1 MKPYLAR
8 LVPAY
13 IRLFLLFIGSFGWI
27 ADISAAEPASL
38 VVGWDSTDGHV
49 LLGELNCLACHQ
61 VGQNFSLPVTK
72 TAPNLKSVGQRVT
85 PQYLLQYLADPQTV
99 KPGTPMPHLL
109 HTLPNEERAQTVQE
123 LTHYLVSLGG
133 PMDQRASGTSS
144 SQIHAGEELFH
155 SIGCVACHQPMAQAP
170 QQDRDLPAGLELE
183 DLIEL
188 NLPGTAPPKPSI
200 PLGGLA
206 MKTTVSA
213 LSEFLKNPHA
223 TRPSGRM
230 PNLNLDAGEAN
241 ALAAYLLRD
250 QYDESARS
258 VGPGLDFEYFEG
270 SFSKAADLE
279 NKEPTNKGTVK
290 NFDLAQFTNTKGESL
305 KNSGKGGAPDNFA
318 IRFHGAI
325 EIPQDGEYRFWTKS
339 DDGSTLRINGKL
351 IVNNEGVHPAVEK
364 TGQIELSPGRHSI
377 EVIFYEVGG
386 GHELTVSWQPPGKKR
401 RQIPADVLF
410 HDTAAMLPKG
420 IAEGETFQVD
430 RELAKRGKD
439 KFVAIGCANCH
450 ATGETKVDAIAKVG
464 LNPANVEGNRGC
476 LSNDVGPGRPL
487 FALSNEQREALRKT
501 VGSLL
506 EWHGPESEAEKID
519 YAMSA
524 LNCYRCHER
533 DDKGGPDLLRSNYFG
548 YLKHVDLGDEG
559 RLPPPLDHVGVKLT
573 EVGFNE
579 MLQNGQKYRTYM
591 AARMPKFGTENVQW
605 MAKSFNAADAGEVPS
620 HQVAFDKDK
629 IRVGRQLTGKKGLAC
644 INCHAYGEYRLPGAE
659 GLDLLNVTR
668 RIQPGYF
675 HAFLKDPQAL
685 KPRTRMPT
693 GWPEGRSAYPDLLDG
708 NPDAQIDSIWV
719 YLSVGEKGGL
729 PAGLSPTSA
738 SMLVPSDEPITFRS
752 FLDGVSAHC
761 ILVGFPQRT
770 NVAFDANRV
779 RTVVAWPGDFISTR
793 ESWEGRAGQY
803 AKIPSSNP
811 LWLPEGPPFAR
822 LASGESEWP
831 KDVPKGKKIGSN
843 RTLEDWQFQ
852 GYRFDK
858 DRVPTFQFEMPGG
871 IEVEETYQTELVQ
884 NGTVLIRKLRVTS
897 ASDTPDLYFLAARG
911 EKIEAETD
919 EEYVIDD
926 DVRCHIIPGTK
937 AMPIVRP
944 AGNQKELLLPI
955 HFDQRDG
962 KNVATFEVK
971 MTW

>member
-1 MKPYLAR
+1 MKSHFDWLVRAVWAFSLA
-8 LVPAY
+8 LN
-13 IRLFLLFIGSFGWI
+13 GCFGWSLVV
-27 ADISAAEPASL
+27 SAAEPASL
-38 VVGWDSTDGHV
+38 VVGWDPTDGHV
-49 LLGELNCLACHQ
+49 LLGELNCLACHKT
-61 VGQNFSLPVTK
+61 GEDFALPVTK
-72 TAPNLKSVGQRVT
+72 DAPNLKTVGQRVT
-85 PQYLLQYLADPQTV
+85 PQYLTRYLADPQEI

-109 HTLPNEERAQTVQE
+109 HSLPDGEKNKTVTE

-133 PMDQRASGTSS
+133 PIDQRASGASS

-213 LSEFLKNPHA
+213 LSKFLKDPLQ

-230 PNLNLDAGEAN
+230 PHLNLDSGEAQ

-250 QYDESARS
+250 QYDESAQS
-258 VGPGLDFEYFEG
+258 VGSGLDFEFFEG
-270 SFSKAADLE
+270 KVSKSTDLE
-279 NKEPTNKGTVK
+279 NKEPTNTGTVK
-290 NFDLAQFTNTKGESL
+290 NFDLTQFTNSKGVSL
-305 KNSGKGGAPDNFA
+305 KNTVKGGAPDNFA

-339 DDGSTLRINGKL
+339 DDGSVLRIGGKL
-351 IVNNEGVHPAVEK
+351 IVSNEGVHAPVEK
-364 TGQIELSPGRHSI
+364 TGQVKLTKGRHSI
-377 EVIFYEVGG
+377 EVIFYELGG
-386 GHELTVSWQPPGKKR
+386 GHELTVNWQPPGKKR
-401 RQIPADVLF
+401 GKIPADALF

-420 IAEGETFQVD
+420 IAEGEQFQVD
-430 RELAKRGKD
+430 PELAKRGKE

-450 ATGETKVDAIAKVG
+450 STGETRVQKIVKVD

-476 LSNDVGPGRPL
+476 LSDDVGPGRPR
-487 FALSNEQREALRKT
+487 FAFSNEQRSALRKT
-501 VGSLL
+501 VASLSD
-506 EWHGPESEAEKID
+506 WHGPETAAEKID
-519 YAMSA
+519 YSMAA

-573 EVGFNE
+573 DVGFRE
-579 MLQNGQKYRTYM
+579 MLLNGQKYRTYM
-591 AARMPKFGTENVQW
+591 AARMPRFGRENVLW

-620 HQVAFDKDK
+620 RQIPFNKNH

-675 HAFLKDPQAL
+675 HAFLKDPQGL
-685 KPRTRMPT
+685 KPRTRMPS
-693 GWPEGRSAYPDLLDG
+693 GWPDGRSAYQDLLDG
-708 NPDAQIDSIWV
+708 NADAQIDSIWA

-729 PAGLSPTSA
+729 PSGLSPNNTNI
-738 SMLVPSDEPITFRS
+738 LVPTDEPITFRS
-752 FLDGVSAHC
+752 FLDGVGSHC
-761 ILVGFPQRT
+761 ILVGFPERT
-770 NVAFDANRV
+770 NVAFDANRI
-779 RTVVAWPGDFISTR
+779 RTVVAWPGDFISAR
-793 ESWEGRAGQY
+793 ESWEGRGGQY

-811 LWLPEGPPFAR
+811 MWLPDGPPLAR
-822 LASGESEWP
+822 LPSGESEWP
-831 KDVPKGKKIGSN
+831 KDVPKGQKIGSN
-843 RTLEDWQFQ
+843 RTLEGWQFK

-858 DRVPTFQFEMPGG
+858 NRVPTFLYQMPGG

-884 NGTVLIRKLRVTS
+884 DGTVLIRKLQISSTS
-897 ASDTPDLYFLAARG
+897 DIPDLYFLAARG
-911 EKIEAETD
+911 DAIQADTEREF
-919 EEYVIDD
+919 VIDG
-926 DVRCHIIPGTK
+926 DVRCQIASGTDS
-937 AMPIVRP
+937 MPITRP
-944 AGNQKELLLPI
+944 VGNQKELLLPI
-955 HFDQRDG
+955 RFENRDG

>member
-1 MKPYLAR
+1 MKPRFVR
-8 LVPAY
+8 LVASY
-13 IRLFLLFIGSFGWI
+13 LGFLIGSLGWT
-27 ADISAAEPASL
+27 ALVAAAEPESL
-38 VVGWDSTDGHV
+38 VVGWDSTDGQV

-61 VGQNFSLPVTK
+61 VGSEFSLPVSK
-72 TAPNLKSVGQRVT
+72 EAPKLRNVGQRVT
-85 PQYLLQYLADPQTV
+85 PQYLQRYLTDPQAI

-109 HTLPNEERAQTVQE
+109 HSLPEDQKSATVQE

-133 PMDQRASGTSS
+133 PIDQRSSGASS

-170 QQDRDLPAGLELE
+170 QQDRDLPAGLEPE

-206 MKTTVSA
+206 TKTTVAA
-213 LSEFLKNPHA
+213 LSKFLQDPLQN
-223 TRPSGRM
+223 RPSGRM
-230 PNLNLDAGEAN
+230 PNLNLDSAEAS

-258 VGPGLDFEYFEG
+258 VGQGLDFEYFEG
-270 SFSKAADLE
+270 SFSKSADLD
-279 NKEPTNKGTVK
+279 NKEPTSSGTVK
-290 NFDLAQFTNTKGESL
+290 NFDLGQFTNTKGVSL
-305 KNSGKGGAPDNFA
+305 KNSTKGGSPDNFA
-318 IRFHGAI
+318 IRFQGAI
-325 EIPQDGEYRFWTKS
+325 EVPQDGEYRFWTKS
-339 DDGSTLRINGKL
+339 DDGSILRINGKL
-351 IVNNEGVHPAVEK
+351 IVSNEGTHPPVEK
-364 TGQIELSPGRHSI
+364 TGQVELSKGRHAI

-401 RQIPADVLF
+401 GAIPADVLF

-420 IAEGETFQVD
+420 IAEGEAFQVD
-430 RELAKRGKD
+430 PVLAKRGKE
-439 KFVAIGCANCH
+439 KFVSVGCANCH
-450 ATGETKVDAIAKVG
+450 STGETRVQKIAKVD
-464 LNPANVEGNRGC
+464 LNPTNVEGNRGC

-487 FALSNEQREALRKT
+487 FALSNKQRDALRK
-501 VGSLL
+501 VVASLTN
-506 EWHGPESEAEKID
+506 WHGPESAVEKID
-519 YAMSA
+519 YSMAA

-573 EVGFNE
+573 DVGFQE
-579 MLQNGQKYRTYM
+579 MLLDGQKYRTYM
-591 AARMPKFGTENVQW
+591 AARMPRFGRENVLW

-620 HQVAFDKDK
+620 HQIPFDKDQ
-629 IRVGRQLTGKKGLAC
+629 IRIGRQLTGKKGLAC
-644 INCHAYGEYRLPGAE
+644 INCHAYGDYRLPGAE

-675 HAFLKDPQAL
+675 HVFLKDPQSL

-693 GWPEGRSAYPDLLDG
+693 GWPDGRSAYPDLLDG
-708 NPDAQIDSIWV
+708 HADAQIDSIWV

-729 PAGLSPTSA
+729 PSGLSTSA
-738 SMLVPSDEPITFRS
+738 TAMLVPSDEPITFRS
-752 FLDGVSAHC
+752 FLDGVGAHC
-761 ILVGFPQRT
+761 VLVGFPQRT

-811 LWLPEGPPFAR
+811 LWLPEGPAFAR
-822 LASGESEWP
+822 LPSGESEWP
-831 KDVPKGKKIGSN
+831 QDVPKGQKIGSN
-843 RTLEDWQFQ
+843 RTLDDWQFQ

-858 DRVPTFQFEMPGG
+858 NRVPTFRYQMPGG
-871 IEVEETYQTELVQ
+871 IEVEETFQTELVQ
-884 NGTVLIRKLRVTS
+884 RGTVLIRKLQIT
-897 ASDTPDLYFLAARG
+897 SDTDIPDLYFLAARG
-911 EKIEAETD
+911 EAVEANTD
-919 EEYVIDD
+919 GEYVVGDTSC
-926 DVRCHIIPGTK
+926 RFETQSETT
-937 AMPIVRP
+937 PIVRP

-955 HFDQRDG
+955 HFENRAG
-962 KNVATFEVK
+962 KNVANFEVR